1 MARPKKQ
8 GLDYFPFDV
17 DFFSNVKIRKIS
29 RACGPQSTSILIC
42 LLCNIYMENGY
53 YISWDEDLPFVIAD
67 SVGVSEGA
75 VKEVVIKAIQV
86 GFFNKDMFDKH
97 SILTS
102 ESIQR
107 RFKLATYQ
115 RKEIIVNRD
124 FLVSCANNSVSC
136 ANNSVNHV
144 NNQQSKVNRKKIKE
158 SSTNVEEKKTSSP
171 PSPPASV
178 YSFPI
183 DEEIEKLRMD
193 ECWLDQLQ
201 VLHSIT
207 KNELRD
213 CMEDFR
219 IQCLADGK
227 EFHQS
232 LQDAKQHFN
241 SWLRIVK
248 NNKKNNNDK
257 DKSNRRNLRKG
268 NVLKAD
274 EEKTYGDSF

>member
-1 MARPKKQ
+1 MSRTSKK
-8 GLDYFPFDV
+8 GLDYFPMDIDLFNDL
-17 DFFSNVKIRKIS
+17 KIRK
-29 RACGPQSTSILIC
+29 LIKYQGGKAVTVYTL
-42 LLCNIYMENGY
+42 LLCNIYKNGY
-53 YISWDEDLPFVIAD
+53 YMPWDKELPFVC
-67 SVGVSEGA
+67 SELTGFEEA
-75 VKEVVIKAIQV
+75 YISEVIKTCLTL
-86 GFFNKDMFDKH
+86 GLFSKELYDSDKV
-97 SILTS
+97 LTS
-102 ESIQR
+102 KGIQQRYYRICSQCR
-107 RFKLATYQ
+107 RVCDITAYNLIDNKLTTQHTRKKHKMATEKKPENPAVPQPPKCGYMMTLA
-115 RKEIIVNRD
+115 KEIEEM
-124 FLVSCANNSVSC
+124 
-136 ANNSVNHV
+136 
-144 NNQQSKVNRKKIKE
+144 KK
-158 SSTNVEEKKTSSP
+158 
-171 PSPPASV
+171 
-178 YSFPI
+178 
-183 DEEIEKLRMD
+183 D

-207 KNELRD
+207 KNELRV